1 MRIYC
6 ASKSRFWPW
15 WAALRASGLPIVSSW
30 IDWPHNIDDS
40 EPSTDEWRTHSEQC
54 ITQAANCDILLLYC
68 DRDDVRHFG
77 SLLEAGAALGA
88 GRQVFLVSRHPWPFL
103 RNHPKCRSFESLA
116 SAVNAIRA
124 RAAGEEAR
132 LLAMLT
138 GERGRVA

>member
-1 MRIYC
+1 
-6 ASKSRFWPW
+6 
-15 WAALRASGLPIVSSW
+15 
-30 IDWPHNIDDS
+30 
-40 EPSTDEWRTHSEQC
+40 
-54 ITQAANCDILLLYC
+54 LYC